1 MGIWLWLLVAFVT
14 LAEIQAQRSPRR
26 KFRNKTVKR
35 EIVGGLKAKVGEP
48 RYLAGLKGSADEETE
63 CGSTLIAPKLLLTA
77 AHCVLDNIKVA
88 AIGTHYNT
96 GYEGGELLEIAEK
109 LPHPKYNDDPSA
121 GYDVAVMKLAKAS
134 TITPGKLLFDPV
146 PAGTPLTVRGW
157 GLMADG
163 GNTSKEMLEVQV
175 NALSD
180 KQFKKKLKIKDWPR
194 NSFCAGGVKGKDSC
208 QGDSGGP
215 IVVTE
220 VKDEFVVGVVSWGY
234 GCGEDKKPG
243 VYVRLSDPEV
253 RNFIQQYL
261 NSKSDDDDGDDDDDD
276 DDYAGRS

>member
-1 MGIWLWLLVAFVT
+1 
-14 LAEIQAQRSPRR
+14 
-26 KFRNKTVKR
+26 
-35 EIVGGLKAKVGEP
+35 
-48 RYLAGLKGSADEETE
+48 
-63 CGSTLIAPKLLLTA
+63 
-77 AHCVLDNIKVA
+77 
-88 AIGTHYNT
+88 
-96 GYEGGELLEIAEK
+96 
-109 LPHPKYNDDPSA
+109 
-121 GYDVAVMKLAKAS
+121 MKLAKAS

-157 GLMADG
+157 GLTADG